1 VLQRLMV
8 QGVRRVASLE
18 LALEGESF
26 PVCTDVPLEANALLR
41 NGLHEISVRYEEG
54 P

>member
-1 VLQRLMV
+1 
-8 QGVRRVASLE
+8 VASLE